1 MDFQLTEEQQ
11 MVRDMARK
19 FAEVEI
25 KPKAAELDDRHEHP
39 AEIVRQLGE
48 LKMLGIAVP
57 EEYGGGGMDNVSYAL
72 ALMEVSKGC
81 ASTGA
86 IMSVNNSLY
95 CFPVMAYG
103 THEQKMKYLTPC
115 ASGEKIGCYGLTEAN
130 AGSDP
135 ASMRTTA
142 VKDGDEWV
150 INGEKKFITNG
161 NVSSYCVTAA
171 VTEKGKGYKG
181 ISSFVMDLENT
192 PGFEVGRVEE
202 KMGISSYRHHKIKTL
217 SLGNRC
223 RTSIAQALIGKPDFI
238 ILDEPFSNLD
248 AGGVDDLL
256 TLINELNG
264 KEGITFLLASHQLPY
279 LEQIC
284 SHVSILHEGDI
295 ALSIKLEE
303 FINHEPTHAILY
315 TNGGEKAFDTL
326 SKIPGITICNSHC
339 NDGILVELDGITTA
353 QLNKELT
360 RRDVDVYEL
369 IRQRPSLD
377 SLFRKVTGSSTNA

>member
-1 MDFQLTEEQQ
+1 MEFLLTEEQQ

-19 FAEVEI
+19 FAEAEI
-25 KPKAAELDDRHEHP
+25 KPKAAELDERHEHP

-72 ALMEVSKGC
+72 ALIEVSKGC

-103 THEQKMKYLTPC
+103 SHEQKMKYLYPC

-142 VKDGDEWV
+142 VRDGDEWV

-171 VTEKGKGYKG
+171 LTEKGKGYKG

-192 PGFEVGRVEE
+192 PGFQVGRVEE
-202 KMGISSYRHHKIKTL
+202 KLGILASGTAELIFEDARVPADALLGVEGEGFKQMLSTLDGGRIGIASQAVGIGRAVLDEALEYAKTREQFGKPISSF
-217 SLGNRC
+217 
-223 RTSIAQALIGKPDFI
+223 QAIQWKLADMAT
-238 ILDEPFSNLD
+238 ELD
-248 AGGVDDLL
+248 AAELL
-256 TLINELNG
+256 TLRAAWLEDHEKPFEKEAAMAKLYASDVTMRAAVEGVQILGGYGYCKEYPMERHMRDAKICQIYEGTNEIMRL
-264 KEGITFLLASHQLPY
+264 
-279 LEQIC
+279 
-284 SHVSILHEGDI
+284 VI
-295 ALSIKLEE
+295 AR
-303 FINHEPTHAILY
+303 N
-315 TNGGEKAFDTL
+315 
-326 SKIPGITICNSHC
+326 
-339 NDGILVELDGITTA
+339 LVKG
-353 QLNKELT
+353 
-360 RRDVDVYEL
+360 R
-369 IRQRPSLD
+369 
-377 SLFRKVTGSSTNA
+377 